1 METLTGF
8 PFWEIEFDAEGQ
20 VARTAEADRIARE
33 IAAQHVTDLFLFS
46 HGWNND
52 RRDAR
57 SLYERFFAAARDVLT
72 VRAVRAGV
80 TVGVAGVIWPSILF
94 PDDAP
99 AGQAGGLASVG
110 ETGAGGDAIDEL
122 KKVFPDQGPALDQMR
137 TLLETQPSDEQAL
150 KTFQRLLGSLAPSSR
165 TDEGVDDEAV
175 LREPAERVF
184 EAMSELAPAGAR
196 VATAGLG
203 DRFQQL
209 WTGAREALRAT
220 SYWTMKERAGHVGER
235 GVGPLV
241 GRVRQESPAIRVHL
255 VGHSFGARVVSFS
268 LKGLQPTDVGQA
280 SPVKSLTLL
289 QGAFSHFAFASEL
302 PHDRTRSGALAGMAS
317 RVDGPILV
325 THSEHDLAVFERYPQ
340 ASLIARQDAAAAED
354 LRFRYG
360 GMGGTGAQAVNAGA
374 ESIREVGHPYV
385 VSPGTFLNLD
395 GNQVIT
401 AGEPPSGAHSDIF
414 HPEIAWAVVYASKVA
429 ARS

>member
-1 METLTGF
+1 METLSGF

-20 VARTAEADRIARE
+20 LARAADGDRIARE
-33 IAAQHVTDLFLFS
+33 IAAQGITDLFIFS

-52 RRDAR
+52 RRAAR
-57 SLYERFFAAARDVLT
+57 SLYERFFGATRDVLA
-72 VRAVRAGV
+72 VRATRAGV
-80 TVGVAGVIWPSILF
+80 TIGIAGVIWPSILF

-99 AGQAGGLASVG
+99 SGQAGGLASLG
-110 ETGAGGDAIDEL
+110 ATDAGGDAIEEL
-122 KKVFPDQGPALDQMR
+122 RKVFPNQGPALDQLQ
-137 TLLETQPSDEQAL
+137 TLLEAQPSDPEAL
-150 KTFQRLLGSLAPSSR
+150 KTFQRLLGALAPSSR
-165 TDEGVDDEAV
+165 TDEGVDDEAL
-175 LREPAERVF
+175 LREPPERVF
-184 EAMSELAPAGAR
+184 EWMSELAPAGAR
-196 VATAGLG
+196 VATAGIG

-235 GVGPLV
+235 GVGPFI
-241 GRVRQESPAIRVHL
+241 GRVRHEAQAIRVHL

-268 LKGLQPTDVGQA
+268 LKGLQPTDVGPA

-302 PHDRTRSGALAGMAS
+302 PHDRTRGGALAGMAA

-325 THSEHDLAVFERYPQ
+325 THSEHDLAVFVRYPQ
-340 ASLIARQDAAAAED
+340 ASFIARQDAAATSD
-354 LRFRYG
+354 TRYRYG
-360 GMGGTGAQAVNAGA
+360 GMGGIGAQAVNAKG
-374 ESIREVGHPYV
+374 ESIREIGHPYGF
-385 VSPGTFLNLD
+385 SSGTFLNLD

-414 HPEIAWAVVYASKVA
+414 HPEIAWAVVCASNVA
-429 ARS
+429 AKN